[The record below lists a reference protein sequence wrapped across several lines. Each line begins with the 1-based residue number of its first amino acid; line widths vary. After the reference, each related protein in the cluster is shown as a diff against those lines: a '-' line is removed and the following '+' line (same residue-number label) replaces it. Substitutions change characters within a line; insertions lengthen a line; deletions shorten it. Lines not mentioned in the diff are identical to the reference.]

1 MNRVYLVRDTAFYD
15 HVERRRRI
23 RGMLLADWKVMIDA
37 VHEHA
42 HDTGII

>member
-15 HVERRRRI
+15 HVERRRS
-23 RGMLLADWKVMIDA
+23 MLLADWKVMIDA